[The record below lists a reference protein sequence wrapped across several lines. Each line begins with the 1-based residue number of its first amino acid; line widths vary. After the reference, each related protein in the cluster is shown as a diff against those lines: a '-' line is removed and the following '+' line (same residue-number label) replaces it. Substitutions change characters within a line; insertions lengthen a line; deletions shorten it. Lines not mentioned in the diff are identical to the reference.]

1 MIDIIETANKEALEI
16 IQNGQPTLIGLGVAG
31 DVIPGM
37 SKDLFLHAGPPIT
50 WEKMSGPLRGGVMAG
65 LMYEGLAST
74 PEEAAEYAASGK
86 LRFDPCHHH
95 DGVGPMAGIVTSRM
109 PVWIIENKAYGNRA
123 YCTLNEGLGKVLRM
137 GAYGPEVIK
146 HLQWME
152 RVLYP
157 VLKETIEIHGPI
169 DLKIMIAQAV
179 QMGDEVHN
187 RNKAATSLLIR
198 EIAPSILKTSFGNED
213 KIAVL
218 EFLNSNDHTFLNLS
232 MPAAKATLEP
242 AGKVKHSTIVYTM
255 ARNGTEF
262 GIRVAGLGKRWFT
275 APAEIIDGLYFPG
288 FSLEDANPDVGDSCI
303 TETLGIGG
311 FSMATAPAIVQFV
324 GGTPKDAVRYTTS
337 MYEITTEESRSY
349 KLPPMNFRGSPTG
362 IDIRKVIETQVLPVI
377 NTGIA
382 HKEAGVGQVGAGIVH
397 PPMACF
403 EQALEAFVN
412 LLEDEGLLED

>member
-1 MIDIIETANKEALEI
+1 MQTIIEKANQEALEI
-16 IQNGQPTLIGLGVAG
+16 IQNGQPTLIGLGIAG
-31 DVIPGM
+31 EVIPGM
-37 SKDLFLHAGPPIT
+37 AKDLFLHAGPPIS
-50 WEKMSGPLRGGVMAG
+50 WERMSGPLRGGVMAG
-65 LMYEGLAST
+65 LMYEGLAQT

-95 DGVGPMAGIVTSRM
+95 DAVGPMAGIVTSKM
-109 PVWIIENKAYGNRA
+109 PVWIIENKTYGNRA

-137 GAYGPEVIK
+137 GAYGPEVIER
-146 HLQWME
+146 LNWME
-152 RVLYP
+152 KTLYP
-157 VLKETIEIHGPI
+157 ILKEAIEIHGPI
-169 DLKIMIAQAV
+169 DLKVMIAQAL

-198 EIAPSILKTSFGNED
+198 EIASSILKTSFSNED

-242 AGKVKHSTIVYTM
+242 AGKVKHASIVYTM
-255 ARNGTEF
+255 ARNGTDF
-262 GIRVAGLGKRWFT
+262 GIRIAALGDRWFT

-288 FSLEDANPDVGDSCI
+288 FSMEDANPDVGDSCI

-324 GGTPKDAVRYTTS
+324 GGTPKDAIRYTTT
-337 MYEITTEESRSY
+337 MYEITNEESKIY
-349 KLPPMNFRGSPTG
+349 KLPPMNFRGAPTG
-362 IDIRKVIETQVLPVI
+362 IDIRKVIETQILPVI

-382 HKEAGVGQVGAGIVH
+382 HKQAGVGQVGAGIVH

-403 EQALEAFVN
+403 EQALEAYVN

>member
-1 MIDIIETANKEALEI
+1 LEELINQANKVALEI
-16 IQNGQPTLIGLGVAG
+16 IQSARPTLIGLGVAG
-31 DVIPGM
+31 EVIPGM
-37 SKDLFLHAGPPIT
+37 AKDLILHSGPPVT
-50 WEKMSGPLRGGVMAG
+50 WERMSGPTRGGVMAG
-65 LMYEGLAST
+65 LMYEGLAAT
-74 PEEAAEYAASGK
+74 PEEAAELAASGK
-86 LRFDPCHHH
+86 IRFDSCHHH
-95 DGVGPMAGIVTSRM
+95 STVGPMAGIVTASM
-109 PVWIIENKAYGNRA
+109 PVWIVENTSLGNKA

-152 RVLYP
+152 KVLYP
-157 VLKETIEIHGPI
+157 VLKETVAIYGPI
-169 DLKIMIAQAV
+169 DLKNVIAQAL

-198 EIAPSILKTSFGNED
+198 MLAPSILKTAFSNEE

-232 MPAAKATLEP
+232 MPAAKATLDP
-242 AGKVKHSTIVYTM
+242 VGKVKHSTIVYTM

-262 GIRVAGLGKRWFT
+262 GIRVAALGDRWFT
-275 APAEIIDGLYFPG
+275 APAEIVDGLYFPG
-288 FSLEDANPDVGDSCI
+288 FSKEDANPDIGDSCI

-337 MYEITTEESRSY
+337 MYEITTEESQAY
-349 KLPPMNFRGSPTG
+349 KLPPMNFRGAPTG
-362 IDIRKVIETQVLPVI
+362 IDIRKVVETQILPVI

-382 HKEAGVGQVGAGIVH
+382 HKYAGVGQVGAGVVN

-403 EQALEAFVN
+403 EQAIEAYVE
-412 LLEDEGLLED
+412 LLEDEGLLE

>member
-1 MIDIIETANKEALEI
+1 MQTIIEKANQEALEI
-16 IQNGQPTLIGLGVAG
+16 IQNGQPTLIGLGIAG
-31 DVIPGM
+31 EVIPGM
-37 SKDLFLHAGPPIT
+37 AKDLFLHAGPPIS
-50 WEKMSGPLRGGVMAG
+50 WERMSGPLRGGVMAG
-65 LMYEGLAST
+65 LMYEGLAET

-95 DGVGPMAGIVTSRM
+95 DAVGPMAGIVTSKM
-109 PVWIIENKAYGNRA
+109 PVWIIENKTYGNRA

-137 GAYGPEVIK
+137 GAYGPEVIER
-146 HLQWME
+146 LNWME
-152 RVLYP
+152 KTLYP
-157 VLKETIEIHGPI
+157 LLKETIEIHGPI
-169 DLKIMIAQAV
+169 DLKVMIAQAL

-198 EIAPSILKTSFGNED
+198 EIASSILKTSFSNED

-242 AGKVKHSTIVYTM
+242 AGKVKHASIVYTM
-255 ARNGTEF
+255 ARNGTDF
-262 GIRVAGLGKRWFT
+262 GIRVAALGDRWFT

-288 FSLEDANPDVGDSCI
+288 FSMEDANPDVGDSCI

-324 GGTPKDAVRYTTS
+324 GGTPKDAIRYTTS
-337 MYEITTEESRSY
+337 MYEITSEESKIY
-349 KLPPMNFRGSPTG
+349 KLPPMNFRGAPTG
-362 IDIRKVIETQVLPVI
+362 IDIRKVIETQILPVI

-382 HKEAGVGQVGAGIVH
+382 HKQAGVGQVGAGIVH
-397 PPMACF
+397 PPLACF
-403 EQALEAFVN
+403 EQALEAYVN

>member
-1 MIDIIETANKEALEI
+1 MEELINNANKEALEI
-16 IQNGQPTLIGLGVAG
+16 IQSARPTLIGLGVAG
-31 DVIPGM
+31 EVIPGM
-37 SKDLFLHAGPPIT
+37 AKDLILHAGPPVT
-50 WEKMSGPLRGGVMAG
+50 WDRMSGPMRGAVMAG
-65 LMYEGLAST
+65 LMYEDLAST
-74 PEEAAEYAASGK
+74 PEEAIELAASGK
-86 LRFDPCHHH
+86 IRFDPCHHH
-95 DGVGPMAGIVTSRM
+95 SAVGPMAGIVTASM
-109 PVWIIENKAYGNRA
+109 PVWILENTTYGNNA

-146 HLQWME
+146 HLQWMKK
-152 RVLYP
+152 VLYP

-169 DLKIMIAQAV
+169 DLKNMIAQAL

-187 RNKAATSLLIR
+187 RNKAATSLFIR
-198 EIAPSILKTSFGNED
+198 EIAPSILKTSFNNED

-232 MPAAKATLEP
+232 MPAAKATLDP
-242 AGKVKHSTIVYTM
+242 VGKVKHSTIVYTM

-262 GIRVAGLGKRWFT
+262 GIRVAALGDRWFT

-288 FSLEDANPDVGDSCI
+288 FTKEDANPDIGDSCI

-337 MYEITTEESRSY
+337 MYEITTEESQAF

-362 IDIRKVIETQVLPVI
+362 IDIRKVIETQILPII

-382 HKEAGVGQVGAGIVH
+382 HKDPGVGQVGAGIVN

-403 EQALEAFVN
+403 EQAMEAYVN
-412 LLEDEGLLED
+412 LLVDEGLLE

>member
-1 MIDIIETANKEALEI
+1 LIDIIEKANKEALEI

-31 DVIPGM
+31 EVIPGM
-37 SKDLFLHAGPPIT
+37 AKDLFLHAGPPIT
-50 WEKMSGPLRGGVMAG
+50 WEKMSGPLKGGVMAG

-86 LRFDPCHHH
+86 LRFEPCHHH
-95 DGVGPMAGIVTSRM
+95 DAVGPMAGIVTPRM
-109 PVWIIENKAYGNRA
+109 PVWILENTAYGNRA

-152 RVLYP
+152 SVLYP

-169 DLKIMIAQAV
+169 DLKTMIAQAV
-179 QMGDEVHN
+179 QMGDEAHN

-198 EIAPSILKTSFGNED
+198 EIAPSILKTSFSNED
-213 KIAVL
+213 KISVL

-242 AGKVKHSTIVYTM
+242 VGKVKYSTIVYTM

-262 GIRVAGLGKRWFT
+262 GIRVGGLGNRWFT
-275 APAEIIDGLYFPG
+275 APAEIIDGLFFPG
-288 FSLEDANPDVGDSCI
+288 FTKEDANPDVGDSCI

-337 MYEITTEESRSY
+337 MYEITTEESKAY
-349 KLPPMNFRGSPTG
+349 KLPPLNFRGSPTG
-362 IDIRKVIETQVLPVI
+362 IDIRKVIETQVLPII

-382 HKEAGVGQVGAGIVH
+382 HKDPGVGQVGAGIVR

-412 LLEDEGLLED
+412 LLEDKGLLED

>member
-1 MIDIIETANKEALEI
+1 LEELINNANKEALEI
-16 IQNGQPTLIGLGVAG
+16 IQSARPTLIGLGVAG
-31 DVIPGM
+31 EVIPGM
-37 SKDLFLHAGPPIT
+37 AKDLILHAGPPVT
-50 WEKMSGPLRGGVMAG
+50 WDRMSGPMRGAVMAG
-65 LMYEGLAST
+65 LMYEDLAST
-74 PEEAAEYAASGK
+74 PEEAIELAASGK
-86 LRFDPCHHH
+86 IRFDPCHHH
-95 DGVGPMAGIVTSRM
+95 SAVGPMAGIVTASM
-109 PVWIIENKAYGNRA
+109 PVWILENTTYGNNA

-146 HLQWME
+146 HLQWMKK
-152 RVLYP
+152 VLYP

-169 DLKIMIAQAV
+169 DLKNMIAQAL

-187 RNKAATSLLIR
+187 RNKAATSLFIR
-198 EIAPSILKTSFGNED
+198 EIAPSILKTSFNNED

-232 MPAAKATLEP
+232 MPAAKATLDP
-242 AGKVKHSTIVYTM
+242 VGKVKHSTIVYTM

-262 GIRVAGLGKRWFT
+262 GIRVAALGDRWFT

-288 FSLEDANPDVGDSCI
+288 FTKEDANPDIGDSCI

-337 MYEITTEESRSY
+337 MYEITTEESQAF

-362 IDIRKVIETQVLPVI
+362 IDIRKVIETQILPII

-382 HKEAGVGQVGAGIVH
+382 HKDPGVGQVGAGIVN

-403 EQALEAFVN
+403 EQAMEAYVN
-412 LLEDEGLLED
+412 LLVDEGLLE

>member
-1 MIDIIETANKEALEI
+1 LQNIIDNANKKALEI
-16 IQNGQPTLIGLGVAG
+16 IQNGQPTLIGLGVAEE
-31 DVIPGM
+31 VIPGLA
-37 SKDLFLHAGPPIT
+37 KDLFLHAGPPVS
-50 WEKMSGPLRGGVMAG
+50 WERMSGPLRGAVIAG
-65 LMYEGLAST
+65 IMYEGLAST
-74 PEEAAEYAASGK
+74 PEEAAEYGASGK

-95 DGVGPMAGIVTSRM
+95 DAVGPMAGVVTSRM
-109 PVWIIENKAYGNRA
+109 PVWIVENKAYGNRA

-152 RVLYP
+152 TVLYP

-169 DLKIMIAQAV
+169 DLKIMIAQAL

-198 EIAPSILKTSFGNED
+198 ELAPSIVKTSFSDEE

-232 MPAAKATLEP
+232 MPAAKATMEP
-242 AGKVKHSTIVYTM
+242 VGKVKYSTIVYTM
-255 ARNGTEF
+255 ARNGTDF
-262 GIRVAGLGKRWFT
+262 GIRVAALGNRWFT

-288 FSLEDANPDVGDSCI
+288 FSMDDANPDIGDSCI

-337 MYEITTEESRSY
+337 MYEITTEESQAY
-349 KLPPMNFRGSPTG
+349 KLPPMNFRGAPTG

-382 HKEAGVGQVGAGIVH
+382 HKEPGIGQVGAGIVH

-403 EQALEAFVN
+403 EQALEAYVT
-412 LLEDEGLLED
+412 LLEDEGLLEE